1 MAAYRARIPR
11 QANVKGKGKKANKN
25 KGPPAKP
32 FFQRQIPN
40 RKGKN
45 KI

>member
-1 MAAYRARIPR
+1 MPEFPDK
-11 QANVKGKGKKANKN
+11 QTVKGKRKKKANKN

-40 RKGKN
+40 RKGK
-45 KI
+45 KKM